1 MSLGGLYLVT
11 PDYNGPQ
18 ILDATERALKSGIN
32 ILQYRDKKSSFR
44 QKMEIGK
51 KLKNMCNEYGT
62 PFIVDDDPVLMDILD
77 ADGVHIGK
85 DDIPFDYIKSRFPGK
100 IIGVS
105 TYGSLEDALEY
116 QKLGADYV
124 AFGSFFSTKTKEDAT
139 MCNIDVLNSVGK
151 INIPVFV
158 IGGINRG
165 NIDVLMKYKISGIA
179 VVSAIYSASNIESEV
194 SFYLEKLKEHG
205 IGH

>member
-85 DDIPFDYIKSRFPGK
+85 DDIPFDYIKSLTGK
-100 IIGVS
+100 
-105 TYGSLEDALEY
+105 
-116 QKLGADYV
+116 
-124 AFGSFFSTKTKEDAT
+124 
-139 MCNIDVLNSVGK
+139 
-151 INIPVFV
+151 
-158 IGGINRG
+158 
-165 NIDVLMKYKISGIA
+165 
-179 VVSAIYSASNIESEV
+179 
-194 SFYLEKLKEHG
+194 
-205 IGH
+205 